1 MCWSLEYL
9 FLSFLSAVFHCYLY
23 SSFVSVAVGVMKKS
37 ETDVLITDRF
47 WSFKG
52 VAFRR
57 VLSFFRCEASFLNCF
72 HSFLLHAVVIH
83 KCPLAM
89 GLKYLPL
96 KIEDFLF
103 YLGVI

>member
-47 WSFKG
+47 WSLGLKG

-57 VLSFFRCEASFLNCF
+57 VLSFFRCEVSLFPFFSPACSGYSQMSFSYGF
-72 HSFLLHAVVIH
+72 EVP
-83 KCPLAM
+83 PL
-89 GLKYLPL
+89 
-96 KIEDFLF
+96 ED
-103 YLGVI
+103 